1 MSARRA
7 RRGARGPRHWF
18 PQDPHSAAPVQCQGN
33 RGGVSRR
40 APCVSRALDRRRVGA
55 ERARDS
61 RSRSRSRV
69 LVTVGH
75 TRELSLYCDV
85 FACRAGAPPRA
96 PSRTLRRV
104 RRTTTMSS
112 RRVQCRRTNAS
123 WLLRRALLM
132 PQVKPGPS
140 YRCGKSTFKRAACT
154 PRLGRKRGPEIGH
167 QSPAAQPS
175 PYMYSA
181 YSTYTIVHTQYRP
194 CTGSIGGQDCAPFS
208 YTPFYEH

>member
-1 MSARRA
+1 
-7 RRGARGPRHWF
+7 
-18 PQDPHSAAPVQCQGN
+18 
-33 RGGVSRR
+33 
-40 APCVSRALDRRRVGA
+40 
-55 ERARDS
+55 
-61 RSRSRSRV
+61 
-69 LVTVGH
+69 
-75 TRELSLYCDV
+75 
-85 FACRAGAPPRA
+85 
-96 PSRTLRRV
+96 
-104 RRTTTMSS
+104 MSS

-194 CTGSIGGQDCAPFS
+194 CPQNDVFS
-208 YTPFYEH
+208 QAFMEIAKNALKQETEDEV